1 MVVVVGGVLLPQ
13 LPPTPLLILVVVA
26 ILVLDLVDLGV
37 VELLWVVYRML
48 ELAPKHQI

>member
-13 LPPTPLLILVVVA
+13 LPPTPLLILVVA

-48 ELAPKHQI
+48 ELVPKHQI